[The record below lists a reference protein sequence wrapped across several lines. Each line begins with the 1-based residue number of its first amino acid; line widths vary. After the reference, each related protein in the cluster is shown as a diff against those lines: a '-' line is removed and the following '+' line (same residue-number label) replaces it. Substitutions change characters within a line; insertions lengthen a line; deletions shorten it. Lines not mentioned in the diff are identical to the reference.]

1 MRARSL
7 IISLLCLGVLA
18 AGAWWLRGPHS
29 AMAGRGVAAAP
40 AMPAATVS
48 TVRAGE
54 QSWRTRLK
62 ATGEV
67 RAVQGADLSAE
78 VSGIVDTI
86 SFSSGQD
93 VAAGS
98 VLLRL
103 RPNDDEARLAQ
114 LQALADLAEANLARD
129 RRQFD
134 AQAISRATLDA
145 DQSNLR
151 ADQAQVAAT
160 RAQMAEKVVRAP
172 FAGRLGIRGVDVGQY
187 LTAGTAIVTL
197 QALDPIYVDFSI
209 QQQALSRLRPGQPAD
224 VSVDAWPG
232 RVFHA
237 AVASI
242 NSRVDSASRMV
253 MVRAELDNHDRAL
266 LPGMFAVVEVD
277 TGMPEQRLTLPQS
290 AISYNPYGNFV
301 YVLAPGRHGGL
312 VAQSR
317 VIEIGAVRGDQVS
330 ILSGIV
336 RGEQVVTAGQL
347 KLRSGAPVLVDNRV
361 LPSEAA
367 SPTPEDE

>member
-7 IISLLCLGVLA
+7 IVSLLCLGLLA
-18 AGAWWLRGPHS
+18 GGAWWLRAPH
-29 AMAGRGVAAAP
+29 GTAAART
-40 AMPAATVS
+40 AGAGSMPAATVS
-48 TVRAGE
+48 TVRAGM

-93 VAAGS
+93 VAAGT

-103 RPNDDEARLAQ
+103 RSDDDDARLAQ
-114 LQALADLAEANLARD
+114 LQALADLAAANLARD

-145 DQSNLR
+145 DESNLR

-172 FAGRLGIRGVDVGQY
+172 FAGRLGIRAVDVGQY
-187 LTAGTAIVTL
+187 LTAGTAIVPL

-209 QQQALSRLRPGQPAD
+209 QQQALSRLRAGQPVD
-224 VSVDAWPG
+224 VTVDAWPG
-232 RVFHA
+232 RAFRA
-237 AVASI
+237 SVASI

-253 MVRAELDNHDRAL
+253 TVRAQLDNHDHAL

-277 TGMPEQRLTLPQS
+277 TGAPAPHLTLPQS
-290 AISYNPYGNFV
+290 AVSYNPYGNFV
-301 YVLAPGRHGGL
+301 YVLAPGPHGGL

-317 VIEIGAVRGDQVS
+317 AIEIGAARGDQVS
-330 ILSGIV
+330 ILSGV
-336 RGEQVVTAGQL
+336 SPGEQVVTAGQL

-361 LPSEAA
+361 QPSEAA
-367 SPTPEDE
+367 APTPEDE

>member
-1 MRARSL
+1 M
-7 IISLLCLGVLA
+7 SLLCLGLLA
-18 AGAWWLRGPHS
+18 AGAWWLRPPHPG
-29 AMAGRGVAAAP
+29 ARARAAAAAP

-54 QSWRTRLK
+54 QSWRTSLK

-93 VAAGS
+93 VAAGT

-103 RPNDDEARLAQ
+103 RANDDDARLAQ
-114 LQALADLAEANLARD
+114 LQALADLAAANLVRD

-145 DQSNLR
+145 DESNLR

-209 QQQALSRLRPGQPAD
+209 QQQALSRLRAGQP
-224 VSVDAWPG
+224 VGVTVDAWPG

-237 AVASI
+237 VVASI

-253 MVRAELDNHDRAL
+253 MVRAQLDNHDHAL

-277 TGMPEQRLTLPQS
+277 TGAPEQHLTLPQS

-317 VIEIGAVRGDQVS
+317 VIEIGAVRGDQVL
-330 ILSGIV
+330 ILSGV
-336 RGEQVVTAGQL
+336 AAGEQVVTAGQL